1 MALEHHGRK
10 PCDIMLIENHGRHR
24 GRGSPATSSFFG
36 HMQALGRHESALI
49 YTARRCMHFAA
60 KVGEHHRLL
69 NRARKAIVLA
79 VARYIQMK
87 G

>member
-1 MALEHHGRK
+1 MV
-10 PCDIMLIENHGRHR
+10 DIVDAARRRLQ
-24 GRGSPATSSFFG
+24 AFLD
-36 HMQALGRHESALI
+36 MQDESACI

>member
-1 MALEHHGRK
+1 MV
-10 PCDIMLIENHGRHR
+10 DIVDAARRRLQAFLG
-24 GRGSPATSSFFG
+24 
-36 HMQALGRHESALI
+36 MQDESARI
-49 YTARRCMHFAA
+49 YTARHCMHFAA

-69 NRARKAIVLA
+69 NRERKAIVLA

>member
-1 MALEHHGRK
+1 MV
-10 PCDIMLIENHGRHR
+10 ENHVISCLLRTMVDIVDAAR
-24 GRGSPATSSFFG
+24 RRLQAFLDT
-36 HMQALGRHESALI
+36 QALGRHESAFI